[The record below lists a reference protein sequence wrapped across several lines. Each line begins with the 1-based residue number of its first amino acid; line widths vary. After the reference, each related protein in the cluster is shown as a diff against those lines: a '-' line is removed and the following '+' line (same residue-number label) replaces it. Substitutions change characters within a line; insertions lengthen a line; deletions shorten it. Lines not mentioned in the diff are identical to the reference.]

1 MVVAAP
7 GLMGTG
13 LLVWW
18 GVVLSRGSLTRAR
31 GSAPH
36 LLVTR
41 DEIAVRQVAQPGDPI
56 GSRRLPRSAVDVVV
70 IDAPAVRQRRA
81 DRVRFPVF
89 SGASEPDGWLYCPDE
104 CPIQP
109 LGLLFGRVRAPNL
122 LVLTSGSEP
131 GSFVAEVAD
140 PDTAGAILDMWPVRR
155 QLRFSS
161 AERFLRDGLL
171 PVFRY
176 GVHGLREVRNE
187 DRIRAR
193 LI

>member
-1 MVVAAP
+1 
-7 GLMGTG
+7 
-13 LLVWW
+13 
-18 GVVLSRGSLTRAR
+18 
-31 GSAPH
+31 
-36 LLVTR
+36 
-41 DEIAVRQVAQPGDPI
+41 
-56 GSRRLPRSAVDVVV
+56 
-70 IDAPAVRQRRA
+70 
-81 DRVRFPVF
+81 VRFPVF

>member
-1 MVVAAP
+1 
-7 GLMGTG
+7 MGTA

-56 GSRRLPRSAVDVVV
+56 GSLRLPRSAVDVVV

-104 CPIQP
+104 CPIEP
-109 LGLLFGRVRAPNL
+109 LGLLLGRVRAPNL
-122 LVLTSGSEP
+122 LVLTSGSFETDCCRSFDTECTGCARCATRTASGP
-131 GSFVAEVAD
+131 G
-140 PDTAGAILDMWPVRR
+140 
-155 QLRFSS
+155 
-161 AERFLRDGLL
+161 
-171 PVFRY
+171 
-176 GVHGLREVRNE
+176 
-187 DRIRAR
+187 
-193 LI
+193 